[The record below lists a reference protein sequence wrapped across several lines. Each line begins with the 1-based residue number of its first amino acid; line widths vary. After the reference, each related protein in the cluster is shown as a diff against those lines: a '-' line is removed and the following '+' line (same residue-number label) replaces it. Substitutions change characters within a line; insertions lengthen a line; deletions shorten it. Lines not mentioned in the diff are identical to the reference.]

1 MKKNTYFFISLF
13 ILILTSCENPLFVE
27 ASKLYTVSFETNGGT
42 KIESIRT
49 DKITECPQSQKED
62 ASLVGWYISSDF
74 SSSQIDFP
82 LELNHNTTLYAKWV
96 QKYQVYFETNGGT
109 EIAEYKTSVIP
120 EQPLTIKNDN
130 LFLGWYTSP
139 DFAGEKISFPY
150 ELTEV
155 TIFYAKWGKLYSV
168 EFEVNGGT
176 SITSFR
182 GTDIQKTPES
192 SKEGYILKG
201 WYLDSDFTKQV
212 TFPYVLQSDCKLYA
226 KWEARTDI
234 TYYVEH
240 FKQDTNLVG
249 YNLIE
254 TEVHKGSA
262 NSFTSVNAK
271 TYTGYH
277 AQDFEQQKISI
288 DGKTTVQIYYDLNSY
303 TITFNA
309 NGGSGNEYSQEF
321 YYDIPQQL
329 TSNKFTRTGYSFLG
343 WSDQTTGS
351 AKYTNNQQLRNKYPN
366 NTQITLYAIWSY
378 GSTVT
383 ANTVSSL
390 NLASL
395 TEPYTI
401 KVTGSINQN
410 TLVNLAT
417 KIATAKAAITLD
429 LSGTNGLETIASSTD
444 NTSIFINCSKLTSVI
459 LPDSLTTI
467 GSYAFYNCSSLISI
481 IIPKSVKTVGEYAF
495 YKTGLKEITL
505 NGIVTIGRNAFAYC
519 TSLYKINMSNITT
532 ISDSTFNGC
541 KSLASVTIDAKNIGY
556 EAFYDCT
563 VLTSVIFSKAVKKIG
578 YYAFVSCNS
587 LCSATFLDTN
597 NWYRGTYLKDVT
609 NPATNATL
617 LKDGSCYSDWSKK

>member
-1 MKKNTYFFISLF
+1 MKKITYFFISIF

-62 ASLVGWYISSDF
+62 ASFAGWYTSSDF

-109 EIAEYKTSVIP
+109 EIASYKTSTIV
-120 EQPLTIKNDN
+120 EQPITIKNDN

-150 ELTEV
+150 ELTEA

-176 SITSFR
+176 SVSSYR

-201 WYLDSDFTKQV
+201 WYLDSDFTKPV
-212 TFPYVLQSDCKLYA
+212 TFPYILQSNCKLYA

-262 NSFTSVNAK
+262 NSFTSATAK

-277 AQDFEQQKISI
+277 AQDFEQQTISI
-288 DGKTTVQIYYDLNSY
+288 DGKTTIQIYYDLNSY

-343 WSDQTTGS
+343 WSNQTTGP

-366 NTQITLYAIWSY
+366 GTQITLYAIWSY

-383 ANTVSSL
+383 ASTISSL
-390 NLASL
+390 NLSSL

-410 TLVNLAT
+410 TLVSLAT

-429 LSGTNGLETIASSTD
+429 LSGTTGLEAISSTS
-444 NTSIFINCSKLTSVI
+444 NRKSVFIDCNKLEKVI
-459 LPDSLTTI
+459 LPEGLTTI
-467 GSYAFYNCSSLISI
+467 GSNAFSSCRSLTSVVIPKTVKTIGAYAFAN
-481 IIPKSVKTVGEYAF
+481 
-495 YKTGLKEITL
+495 TGLKELVI
-505 NGIVTIGRNAFAYC
+505 NGVTTIGENAFNAC
-519 TSLYKINMSNITT
+519 SSIYKVTMTGVTT
-532 ISDSTFNGC
+532 ISNGAFYGC
-541 KSLASVTIDAKNIGY
+541 SSLANITIDAKNINY
-556 EAFYDCT
+556 NAFGECAS
-563 VLTSVIFSKAVKKIG
+563 LTSVTFSKSVKTISYRAF
-578 YYAFVSCNS
+578 YYCNALS
-587 LCSATFLDTN
+587 SATYMDTN
-597 NWYRGTYLKDVT
+597 NWYRNGLLKDVT
-609 NPATNATL
+609 NPATNASL
-617 LKDGSCYSDWSKK
+617 LKSDSYYYDWVKK